1 MAGVKPDFKIYNTV
15 PKAFWYHVNQKPK
28 SVANWQ
34 KLKGIWQEQTWEEYG
49 QLVKQI
55 GLGLKS
61 YGINKGDK
69 ISILSQTRMEWV
81 ACDMGIIAI
90 GGITAPIYHSNT
102 AEQIQYIAEHSEA
115 KLIFLEDQEQLDKV
129 IKVWDRLPSV
139 TKIIVFD
146 AYTPKDMTNVISFKE
161 FIENV
166 IDDDSFEKCIEKSYP
181 SDVISFIYTSGTT
194 GNPKAGV
201 ITNANVISSIKHLP
215 KILDISQKDL
225 TIAYLPLAHIAER
238 LLGHFLKLVCG
249 NQTAFAESIE
259 DMPNNVRQVGPSIMF
274 GTPRVFEKFYA
285 KIATGIADAT
295 WFQKKIYYWA
305 IDIGKETS
313 KSKGSDS
320 FFLKIKEFMAKYLIY
335 NKIKKIFGGRI
346 RYMVSGAAPIS
357 PDIVHFFNWMSITIL
372 EGYGMTET
380 TGIISINTPNA
391 IKIGSVGKP
400 YPNTQVRIE
409 KDGEICVKA
418 PQNIHKYFNEKE
430 ASDRLLEPDNDGKFW
445 LHTGDVGYID
455 DEGYLFI
462 TDRKKDILI
471 TAGGKN
477 VAPQYIE
484 NLLKTIPYVSQSMV
498 YGDAKPYLTA
508 LITLDEDEITK
519 FARDNKI
526 LYQDLSGL
534 SKKREVFDL
543 LKNKIQLMNENLP
556 SYETIKKF
564 KILEEDFDQDKD
576 ELTPTFKVKRK
587 VVIDNYKVLLD
598 SMY

>member
-28 SVANWQ
+28 SVANWR

-146 AYTPKDMTNVISFKE
+146 AYAPKDMTNVISFKE
-161 FIENV
+161 FIENA

-313 KSKGSDS
+313 KSKGSNS

-400 YPNTQVRIE
+400 YPNTQVRIA

-526 LYQDLSGL
+526 LYQDLSDL

>member
-498 YGDAKPYLTA
+498 YGDARPYLTA

>member
-146 AYTPKDMTNVISFKE
+146 AYAPKDMTNVISFKE

-564 KILEEDFDQDKD
+564 KILEEDFEQDKD

>member
-146 AYTPKDMTNVISFKE
+146 AYAPKDMTNVISFKE
-161 FIENV
+161 FIENA

-285 KIATGIADAT
+285 KIAT
-295 WFQKKIYYWA
+295 
-305 IDIGKETS
+305 
-313 KSKGSDS
+313 
-320 FFLKIKEFMAKYLIY
+320 
-335 NKIKKIFGGRI
+335 
-346 RYMVSGAAPIS
+346 
-357 PDIVHFFNWMSITIL
+357 
-372 EGYGMTET
+372 
-380 TGIISINTPNA
+380 
-391 IKIGSVGKP
+391 
-400 YPNTQVRIE
+400 
-409 KDGEICVKA
+409 
-418 PQNIHKYFNEKE
+418 
-430 ASDRLLEPDNDGKFW
+430 
-445 LHTGDVGYID
+445 
-455 DEGYLFI
+455 
-462 TDRKKDILI
+462 
-471 TAGGKN
+471 
-477 VAPQYIE
+477 
-484 NLLKTIPYVSQSMV
+484 
-498 YGDAKPYLTA
+498 
-508 LITLDEDEITK
+508 
-519 FARDNKI
+519 
-526 LYQDLSGL
+526 
-534 SKKREVFDL
+534 
-543 LKNKIQLMNENLP
+543 
-556 SYETIKKF
+556 
-564 KILEEDFDQDKD
+564 
-576 ELTPTFKVKRK
+576 
-587 VVIDNYKVLLD
+587 
-598 SMY
+598 

>member
-49 QLVKQI
+49 RLVKQI

-61 YGINKGDK
+61 YGIKKGDK

-146 AYTPKDMTNVISFKE
+146 AYAPKDMTNVISFKE

-498 YGDAKPYLTA
+498 YGDARPYLTA